1 MLDYRKN
8 NETLVLI
15 NSILSD
21 TCCISI
27 IWVLDLV
34 WLFWYLSD
42 YIFWHVS
49 YRMTT
54 NILVMKYFIGAPL
67 LFVSLMLQVCWDL
80 QVSRR
85 QVYLHSDTIC
95 LSVSVL
101 VIVFGLICSKEF
113 FSLLLCSG
121 GCWYVDHCSVLAV
134 GPFATQT
141 LLDPSWCPLLIFFV
155 TWFRFA
161 ELRSCWVLIWV
172 GLIRVGPLYMFT
184 MYSC

>member
-85 QVYLHSDTIC
+85 WVGLLSGSVC
-95 LSVSVL
+95 LSILAHVT
-101 VIVFGLICSKEF
+101 VFGLLCSKTLLC
-113 FSLLLCSG
+113 LLLCSG
-121 GCWYVDHCSVLAV
+121 GLLVLGSFRVDGCSIRLLN
-134 GPFATQT
+134 PF
-141 LLDPSWCPLLIFFV
+141 LF
-155 TWFRFA
+155 
-161 ELRSCWVLIWV
+161 
-172 GLIRVGPLYMFT
+172 
-184 MYSC
+184 